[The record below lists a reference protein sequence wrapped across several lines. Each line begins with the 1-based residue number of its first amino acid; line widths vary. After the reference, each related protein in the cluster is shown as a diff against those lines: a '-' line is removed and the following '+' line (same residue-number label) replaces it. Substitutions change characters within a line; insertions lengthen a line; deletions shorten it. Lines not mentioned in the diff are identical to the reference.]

1 MRSNTLVTAEW
12 IYSATQ
18 KQVYPNTVIKRTY
31 SFIFVV
37 ADIIEHTFWHNFSS
51 HNFVHNIDLEI
62 MIKHVFNVHK
72 GSEQNETMSW
82 Q

>member
-1 MRSNTLVTAEW
+1 M
-12 IYSATQ
+12 
-18 KQVYPNTVIKRTY
+18 
-31 SFIFVV
+31 V

-62 MIKHVFNVHK
+62 IDQTRVYGTQ